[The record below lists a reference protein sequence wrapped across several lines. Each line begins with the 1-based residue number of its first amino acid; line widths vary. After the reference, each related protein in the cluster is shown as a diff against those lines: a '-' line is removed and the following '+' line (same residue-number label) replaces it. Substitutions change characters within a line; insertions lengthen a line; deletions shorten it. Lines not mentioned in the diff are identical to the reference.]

1 MVKFIRI
8 TRNNLVLHRMMQCC
22 SPNPLDRPAP
32 QGEDS
37 AMSDTDKMVADALRG
52 SWVHRFLPQPLWPYA
67 QLARWERPIGW
78 KLLMW
83 PCWWSLMLAVAH
95 RSQAAHAAA
104 AYTTT
109 YWVNIAILLALFT
122 AGAFVMRGA
131 GCTYNDLVDQ
141 DIDDKVAR
149 TRSRPLPSGRVT
161 RRQALVFLVLQLAAG
176 LLILLQFDHFTI
188 LAGIASLV
196 TVVIYPFMK
205 RVTWWPQLFLGL
217 AFSWGALMGW
227 SAVEGELALA
237 PILLYAGSI
246 LWVIGYDTIYAH
258 QDIEDDAL
266 VGVKSTARL
275 FAERT
280 VPAIAMLYTGA
291 LILFAG
297 AFLAAGVPPLAWL
310 GWGAAAAHMA
320 WQLRTLEINDP
331 ANCLARF
338 KSNSLLGWLLFA
350 GIALSAIIPTAPAG

>member
-1 MVKFIRI
+1 M
-8 TRNNLVLHRMMQCC
+8 NN
-22 SPNPLDRPAP
+22 
-32 QGEDS
+32 
-37 AMSDTDKMVADALRG
+37 TDHMVADSLRG
-52 SWVHRFLPQPLWPYA
+52 SWVHRFLPQSLWPYA

-83 PCWWSLMLAVAH
+83 PCQWSLMLAVAH
-95 RSQAAHAAA
+95 RAGAAA
-104 AYTTT
+104 DSYTWAYGL
-109 YWVNIAILLALFT
+109 NIALFVFLFL

-161 RRQALVFLVLQLAAG
+161 RRQAAVFLALQLLAG
-176 LLILLQFDHFTI
+176 LLILLQFNPYAIVT
-188 LAGIASLV
+188 GIVSLV

-205 RVTWWPQLFLGL
+205 RITWWPQLFLGL

-227 SAVEGELALA
+227 AAVEGGLAWPPL
-237 PILLYAGSI
+237 LLYWGAI

-275 FAERT
+275 FAENTR
-280 VPAIAMLYTGA
+280 PALAALYAGA
-291 LILFAG
+291 LVLFSAAFWLAG
-297 AFLAAGVPPLAWL
+297 ISWIAWL
-310 GWGAAAAHMA
+310 GLVAGAAHMV
-320 WQLRTLEINDP
+320 WQITTVDIHDP
-331 ANCLARF
+331 ANCLVRF
-338 KSNSLLGWLLFA
+338 KSNSGFGWILFLALLASMAVA
-350 GIALSAIIPTAPAG
+350 G

>member
-1 MVKFIRI
+1 M
-8 TRNNLVLHRMMQCC
+8 N
-22 SPNPLDRPAP
+22 
-32 QGEDS
+32 
-37 AMSDTDKMVADALRG
+37 DTDNMVADALRG
-52 SWVHRFLPQPLWPYA
+52 SWVHRFLPQRLWPYA

-95 RSQAAHAAA
+95 RSPAAHAAGS
-104 AYTTT
+104 YTSQ
-109 YWVNIAILLALFT
+109 YWINIAVLLVLFT

-161 RRQALVFLVLQLAAG
+161 RKGALAFLLLQLAAG
-176 LLILLQFDHFTI
+176 LVILLQFNSYAIVT
-188 LAGIASLV
+188 GIVSLV
-196 TVVIYPFMK
+196 TVLIYPFMK
-205 RVTWWPQLFLGL
+205 RVTWWPQLFLGF

-227 SAVEGELALA
+227 TSVEGELALPA
-237 PILLYAGSI
+237 IILYLGSI

-275 FAERT
+275 FAENTRPAVAT
-280 VPAIAMLYTGA
+280 LYAGALALFAIAFWL
-291 LILFAG
+291 
-297 AFLAAGVPPLAWL
+297 AGVPMLAWL
-310 GWGAAAAHMA
+310 GWAGAALHMV
-320 WQLRTLEINDP
+320 WQLRTLDINDP
-331 ANCLARF
+331 ANCLVRF
-338 KSNSLLGWLLFA
+338 KSNSALGWLLFA
-350 GIALSAIIPTAPAG
+350 GITLSAIAPLA